1 MFSNGLEKGIR
12 HLGKTSPFRSAK
24 TASKLNAILADLKVI
39 EAHPSQRERGGRGLR
54 IIKAVMSAHHS
65 ARCIFSRPTAPVRA
79 CLRRNFHTSRPFYV
93 DPGKTPAKP
102 PAADKKKK
110 IGRLA
115 APKAKGIPGAEAYT
129 EEEKEVLKR
138 WYTPAQLA
146 AVEAGEAA
154 VDPEDLL
161 TQGTLRNDPMAFN
174 YIDDF
179 AEIDPVVDK
188 AVRAPKSNYD
198 PKSRFKNPDEI
209 AEDFGKFVRELPE
222 KPTRL
227 DYVKFRDNLRL
238 TVGKEAAERNP
249 ISSLAPAIPKGVVD
263 RPGVTKKP
271 GEVDIDPAMKRL
283 MRQTGY
289 SRQEILQFKT
299 KVLVQHGVVNQTRMG
314 KIRSIYNLC
323 IAGNGR
329 GLLGIGEGKATE
341 FADARTQAQYNAIRN
356 ARPIPRYED
365 RTIYGDVK
373 VKMGA
378 VEIELMTRPPG
389 TYADEVFSSV
399 LMCSQASVYGVSP

>member
-1 MFSNGLEKGIR
+1 
-12 HLGKTSPFRSAK
+12 
-24 TASKLNAILADLKVI
+24 
-39 EAHPSQRERGGRGLR
+39 
-54 IIKAVMSAHHS
+54 MSAHHS
-65 ARCIFSRPTAPVRA
+65 ARCIFSRPTAPARA
-79 CLRRNFHTSRPFYV
+79 CLRRSFQTSRLFYV
-93 DPGKTPAKP
+93 DPGKAPAKLPAKP
-102 PAADKKKK
+102 PAADKQGKNGKLEK
-110 IGRLA
+110 
-115 APKAKGIPGAEAYT
+115 PKSKGIPGAQAYT

-138 WYTPAQLA
+138 WYTPAQFA

-161 TQGTLRNDPMAFN
+161 HQGTLRTDPMAFD

-179 AEIDPVVDK
+179 ADIDPVVDK
-188 AVRAPKSNYD
+188 AVRAPRSNYD
-198 PKSRFKNPDEI
+198 PKLRFKNPDEI

-222 KPTRL
+222 NPTRL

-249 ISSLAPAIPKGVVD
+249 ISSLAPAIPKGLLD
-263 RPGVTKKP
+263 RPGVNKKP

-299 KVLVQHGVVNQTRMG
+299 KTLVQHGVVNQTRMG

-373 VKMGA
+373 VKIGA

-389 TYADEVFSSV
+389 MYAENICSLVLTDLRLRCTVSILDILHVRTGRNFGSRSTGYAITKSHERHQSDFPRSSKPKNT
-399 LMCSQASVYGVSP
+399 G

>member
-1 MFSNGLEKGIR
+1 
-12 HLGKTSPFRSAK
+12 
-24 TASKLNAILADLKVI
+24 
-39 EAHPSQRERGGRGLR
+39 
-54 IIKAVMSAHHS
+54 MSAHHS
-65 ARCIFSRPTAPVRA
+65 ARCIFWRPKAPARA
-79 CLRRNFHTSRPFYV
+79 CLRRSFHTSRPFYV
-93 DPGKTPAKP
+93 DAGKTPAKL
-102 PAADKKKK
+102 PAADRKGKN
-110 IGRLA
+110 GRLTN
-115 APKAKGIPGAEAYT
+115 PKLKGIPGAEAYT
-129 EEEKEVLKR
+129 EEEIEVLKR

-161 TQGTLRNDPMAFN
+161 TQGTLRTDPMAFD
-174 YIDDF
+174 YVDDF

-188 AVRAPKSNYD
+188 AVRAPKANYD

-227 DYVKFRDNLRL
+227 DYIKFRDNLRL

-249 ISSLAPAIPKGVVD
+249 VSSLAPAIPKGLLD

-289 SRQEILQFKT
+289 SRQDILQFKS

-314 KIRSIYNLC
+314 KIRSVYNLC

-378 VEIELMTRPPG
+378 VEVELMTRPPG
-389 TYADEVFSSV
+389 MDADEVRSSV
-399 LMCSQASVYGVSP
+399 LTCSQASV